1 MALTF
6 PHRLTLGIVI
16 ALASAGLARAQT
28 SALSGTSAA
37 ATDRRILVMLRMA
50 PPHFRPGSSYG
61 GSYGDGEGRSAR
73 WRMARRVAA
82 EQGLSIVDE
91 WPMPLLAVDCFVMT
105 VPAARSIEAA
115 LARVARDPAVSW
127 AEPLHTYRGRGE
139 GLGYNDPLYR
149 LQPAAREWHLAEL
162 HRISTGRNVR
172 VAVIDSMIDRN
183 QPDLV
188 GQIATLRN
196 FVPDRSS
203 APEDHGTGIAGIIA
217 ARANNGVGIVGVAPQ
232 ARLMGLR
239 ACWQQ
244 RGMPGAP
251 TICDSLSLAK
261 ALEFGIEHRAQIINM
276 SLSGPEDL
284 LLARLLDVALARDII
299 IVAAYDR
306 STADGGFPASHKGV
320 IAVADEESGPS
331 IPGVVS
337 APGRDVP
344 TTEPGARWSLVNGS
358 SYAAAHVSGLLALL
372 LERTALVHPG
382 SALVFTRADHAVD
395 ACATLLQ
402 DPKPCAGGRL
412 QEALL
417 SIAHK

>member
-1 MALTF
+1 MALLF
-6 PHRLTLGIVI
+6 SRRLTVGMVLV
-16 ALASAGLARAQT
+16 LAAAGLARAQS
-28 SALSGTSAA
+28 SALSGSSASVA
-37 ATDRRILVMLRMA
+37 DRRILVMLRMA

-61 GSYGDGEGRSAR
+61 GNYGDGEGRSAR
-73 WRMARRVAA
+73 WRAARRLAA

-91 WPMPLLAVDCFVMT
+91 WPMPLLGVDCFVMN
-105 VPAARSIEAA
+105 VPPAQSLEAA
-115 LARVARDPAVSW
+115 AARVARDRAVSW
-127 AEPLHTYRGRGE
+127 AEPMHTYRGQAE
-139 GLGYNDPLYR
+139 GLGYNDPLYP

-172 VAVIDSMIDRN
+172 VAVIDSMIDAN
-183 QPDLV
+183 QPDLA
-188 GQIATLRN
+188 GQIETMRN

-203 APEDHGTGIAGIIA
+203 VPEDHGTGIAGIIV
-217 ARANNGVGIVGVAPQ
+217 ARPNNGVGIVGIAPQ

-239 ACWQQ
+239 ACWEE
-244 RGMPGAP
+244 RGAPGAP

-276 SLSGPEDL
+276 SLSGPDDL

-306 STADGGFPASHKGV
+306 SAAGGGFPASHKGV
-320 IAVADEESGPS
+320 IAVVDEAPGPS

-344 TTEPGARWSLVNGS
+344 TTEPGARWSLVSGS
-358 SYAAAHVSGLLALL
+358 SYAAAHVSGLFALL

-382 SALVFTRADHAVD
+382 SALVFTTTGHAVD

-402 DPKPCAGGRL
+402 DPEPCVGGRL
-412 QEALL
+412 HEALL